1 MKAFLKGSDEVGIAL
16 QRAVAARFLLVATL
30 ENSKRT
36 GEKPDLKPL
45 LQSARDESA
54 NLNPLIAQAEKAGQ
68 TSLAEALSFTHRQ
81 FLAIINQMENRV
93 G

>member
-1 MKAFLKGSDEVGIAL
+1 VSAFLKEGDEVGTAI

-36 GEKPDLKPL
+36 KEKADLAPF

-54 NLNPLIAQAEKAGQ
+54 NLEAQKASAEKAGR
-68 TSLAEALSFTHRQ
+68 TALAEALSFTHRQ
-81 FLAIINQMENRV
+81 LLAIIIHVERV
-93 G
+93 SR